1 MSAFPT
7 TLRVEFS
14 ASVWRHI
21 GAMDWDSFK
30 QLRGVLI
37 AIASERLAGAPER
50 MHFTAT
56 VGPWD
61 LDCRLERQTV
71 TVLDLRHTDRAD
83 GQSEMAQRPADARSV
98 DVQNSGSTE

>member
-7 TLRVEFS
+7 SLRVEFS

-37 AIASERLAGAPER
+37 AIASERLAGSPELR
-50 MHFTAT
+50 HFTAT
-56 VGPWD
+56 VGLWD

-71 TVLDLRHTDRAD
+71 TVLDLRHTNHPD
-83 GQSEMAQRPADARSV
+83 GQSDMAQRSAHVQSA
-98 DVQNSGSTE
+98 DVQKSGATE